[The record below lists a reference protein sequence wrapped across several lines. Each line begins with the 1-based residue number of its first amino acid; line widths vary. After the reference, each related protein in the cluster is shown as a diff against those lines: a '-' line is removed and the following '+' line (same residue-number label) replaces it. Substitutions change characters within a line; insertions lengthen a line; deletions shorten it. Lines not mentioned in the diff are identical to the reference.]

1 MELSLGSR
9 FECSAPVHIFVAI
22 SLQVMASPKD
32 EDREMER
39 IQVGKFLSMNQFQL
53 LHLPFSGEP
62 SATTDQRPT
71 GGNKI
76 YEASAGS
83 QRKRSKFFSNFPD
96 LPKTNICPIFSTS
109 NWPDLQTLYFSIS
122 FSIILYKFLRQTRYE
137 LFFCF
142 FHSVPS
148 PVVTSVFAA
157 TIRLNDFSF

>member
-9 FECSAPVHIFVAI
+9 FKCSAPVHIFVAI

-39 IQVGKFLSMNQFQL
+39 IQVWKFLSMNQFQL
-53 LHLPFSGEP
+53 LHLPFSGKP
-62 SATTDQRPT
+62 SAATDQRPT

-83 QRKRSKFFSNFPD
+83 QRKRSNF
-96 LPKTNICPIFSTS
+96 L
-109 NWPDLQTLYFSIS
+109 L
-122 FSIILYKFLRQTRYE
+122 
-137 LFFCF
+137 F

>member
-9 FECSAPVHIFVAI
+9 FECSAPMHIFVAI

-39 IQVGKFLSMNQFQL
+39 IQVGKFLSMDQFQL

-83 QRKRSKFFSNFPD
+83 QRKRSKNLSNCPD
-96 LPKTNICPIFSTS
+96 LPKKYLSNFFNFKLAKSSKIIF
-109 NWPDLQTLYFSIS
+109 LH
-122 FSIILYKFLRQTRYE
+122 
-137 LFFCF
+137 LF
-142 FHSVPS
+142 
-148 PVVTSVFAA
+148 
-157 TIRLNDFSF
+157 

>member
-1 MELSLGSR
+1 MMMRMELSFSSR
-9 FECSAPVHIFVAI
+9 FECSAPMHIFVAI

-39 IQVGKFLSMNQFQL
+39 IQVWKFLSMNQFQL
-53 LHLPFSGEP
+53 LHLPFSGKP

-83 QRKRSKFFSNFPD
+83 QRKRSNFFSNFPD

-109 NWPDLQTLYFSIS
+109 NWPDLQRLYFSNS
-122 FSIILYKFLRQTRYE
+122 FSIIFVNYHKFLPPTRYE
-137 LFFCF
+137 LCFCF
-142 FHSVPS
+142 FTQSH
-148 PVVTSVFAA
+148 
-157 TIRLNDFSF
+157 LQL